1 MDAGAPTS
9 VISKRIYREL
19 YPCDFGKSGNLKP
32 EAQIFP
38 HQLKV
43 KTYGGSELRYI
54 EHFTTAICH
63 SPETAQDQFLETET
77 DETP

>member
-19 YPCDFGKSGNLKP
+19 YPNDFGKTGKLKL

-38 HQLKV
+38 DQLKV
-43 KTYGGSELRYI
+43 KTYGGSELRHI
-54 EHFTTAICH
+54 EHSTTAICH
-63 SPETAQDQFLETET
+63 SPETAQ
-77 DETP
+77 

>member
-19 YPCDFGKSGNLKP
+19 YPNDFGKTGKLKL

-38 HQLKV
+38 DQLKV
-43 KTYGGSELRYI
+43 KTYGGSELRHI

-63 SPETAQDQFLETET
+63 SPETAQ
-77 DETP
+77 